1 VSVRTAAVVLAL
13 ACTAAPARAENSPA
27 PAAPERAVVDR
38 VVVRFYAPE
47 TGGITKPRFITERVL
62 AFESRLEAVAEG
74 APDDARE
81 ERFLRSAIDRHVAE
95 EMLANLMIER
105 GSEPKDLPALSADAR
120 KALADRV
127 GGEAALEAFA
137 AREGLGEDEIVAMIR
152 RKVRAAYYIDRALA
166 PILHPSEEELREAFR
181 TSLHPYRSGKFE
193 EVQEPLRRWVVYER
207 LRVAEVA
214 FLQAA
219 RSRVRILVVPR

>member
-1 VSVRTAAVVLAL
+1 MNVRTAAVVLAL
-13 ACTAAPARAENSPA
+13 ACTAAPARADSTT
-27 PAAPERAVVDR
+27 APERAVVDR
-38 VVVRFYAPE
+38 VVVRFFSPE

-62 AFESRLEAVAEG
+62 AFEARIEAVAEG

-81 ERFLRSAIDRHVAE
+81 ERFLRTAIDRHVAE

-105 GSEPKDLPALSADAR
+105 GSEPKDLLALTADAR

-127 GGEAALEAFA
+127 GGEAALRSFA
-137 AREGLGEDEIVAMIR
+137 AREGLDDDEVVTMVR

-181 TSLHPYRSGKFE
+181 TSLHPYRTGKFE